1 METKS
6 WWKKLKNN
14 PLARLGAVVLIVFYV
29 TVIFADF
36 VAPYNPLAQQPS
48 GSLMPPTR
56 VYWHN
61 QETGQFIGPHVYPTI
76 QGPIDVDT
84 GAQSLVTDFNR
95 PAPLRL
101 FIQGDEYRLFEFTLP
116 YITSFSFE
124 DNIKFKELK
133 LFSGIPMSLHLFAP
147 VGAAIPQPIDADAS
161 EEEIESTPA
170 VVNPDAAGSDAADS
184 NAADSNPESFTESS
198 PATESLAAENP
209 EGENLEAVET
219 APAYFNLLGTDNAAR
234 DVFSR
239 LLHGGRISLS
249 IGLVGIAISFPLGL
263 LVGGVSGYF
272 GGAIDSILM
281 RIVEVIMTI
290 PSIYLLVALGV
301 ILPPE
306 LDSSQRF
313 LLVVFIISFI
323 GWAGLARVI
332 RGEVLSLKERT
343 FVQASQSMGGRS
355 LHIITRH
362 ILPQTATY
370 VIIAATLSIP
380 SYIVAEAVLSL
391 IGLGIQEPDPS
402 WGNMLSA
409 GTNASILILNPWL
422 VWPPAALIVMTVL
435 AFNLLGDGLRDALD
449 PRSLQER

>member
-14 PLARLGAVVLIVFYV
+14 PLARFGAVVLIVFYIA
-29 TVIFADF
+29 VIFADF

-48 GSLMPPTR
+48 GSLMPPTQ
-56 VYWHN
+56 VYWRN
-61 QETGQFIGPHVYPTI
+61 QETGEFIGPHVYPTI

-84 GAQSLVTDFNR
+84 GYQSLVTDFNR

-101 FIQGDEYRLFEFTLP
+101 FVKGDEYRLFEFVLP
-116 YITSFSFE
+116 YITQISLEGNIEFE
-124 DNIKFKELK
+124 ELE

-147 VGAAIPQPIDADAS
+147 VGGAVPEPIDADAS
-161 EEEIESTPA
+161 EEEIEDASATAAPDLA
-170 VVNPDAAGSDAADS
+170 EPNPD
-184 NAADSNPESFTESS
+184 SFTGS
-198 PATESLAAENP
+198 PPVADDP
-209 EGENLEAVET
+209 DENLEAVET
-219 APAYFNLLGTDNAAR
+219 VPAYFNLLGTDNAAR

-239 LLHGGRISLS
+239 LVHGGRISLS

-263 LVGGVSGYF
+263 LVGGISGYF
-272 GGAIDSILM
+272 GGAVDSILM

-306 LDSSQRF
+306 LDSAQRF
-313 LLVVFIISFI
+313 LLVVLIISFI

-380 SYIVAEAVLSL
+380 GYIVAEAVLSL

-422 VWPPAALIVMTVL
+422 VWPPATLIVITVL

>member
-14 PLARLGAVVLIVFYV
+14 PLARFGAVVLIVFYI

-48 GSLMPPTR
+48 GSLLPPTQIFWR
-56 VYWHN
+56 H
-61 QETGQFIGPHVYPTI
+61 QETGQLIGPHVYPTI

-84 GAQSLVTDFNR
+84 GFRELEVDFSR

-101 FIQGDEYRLFEFTLP
+101 FTKGDEYRLFELTLP
-116 YITSFSFE
+116 YVTSLSFDE
-124 DNIKFKELK
+124 KIELKELR
-133 LFSGIPMSLHLFAP
+133 LFGGIPMSRHLYGP
-147 VGAAIPQPIDADAS
+147 VGAAAPEPIEAD
-161 EEEIESTPA
+161 
-170 VVNPDAAGSDAADS
+170 
-184 NAADSNPESFTESS
+184 
-198 PATESLAAENP
+198 ENP
-209 EGENLEAVET
+209 EVAAGDIAVEIPT
-219 APAYFNLLGTDNAAR
+219 AGEELSAVQTTPAYFNIFGTDNAAR

-239 LLHGGRISLS
+239 LVHGGRISLS
-249 IGLVGIAISFPLGL
+249 IGLIGIAISFPLGL
-263 LVGGVSGYF
+263 LVGGISGYF
-272 GGAIDSILM
+272 GGVVDSVLM
-281 RIVEVIMTI
+281 RLVEVIMTI

-313 LLVVFIISFI
+313 LLIILIISFI

-370 VIIAATLSIP
+370 VIISATLAIP
-380 SYIVAEAVLSL
+380 SYIVSEAVLSL

-409 GTNASILILNPWL
+409 GTNASILVLNPWL
-422 VWPPAALIVMTVL
+422 VWPPAALIVITVL
-435 AFNLLGDGLRDALD
+435 SFNLLGDGLRDALD